1 MKVKETQLEYRE
13 KYELTPEEIEAIN
26 DGIEDMKAGRVK
38 PFDEAMKEI
47 RESLGLDKLKR

>member
-13 KYELTPEEIEAIN
+13 KYELSPEEIEAIKV
-26 DGIEDMKAGRVK
+26 GIADMEAGRVIPHK
-38 PFDEAMKEI
+38 EAMQQI